1 MKNAPN
7 LSFIDFEDNLI
18 TDEGLS
24 GLEFSSSIQK
34 LGLSNNSI
42 STDGALKLILTTKIK
57 EIFLNENKI
66 ASLKL
71 FNKVAHA
78 IELQEESPITHLHL
92 SKQTMKKATNGEI
105 SVNIRPFKNL
115 VLLNLSCL

>member
-24 GLEFSSSIQK
+24 GLEFSSSIKK

-42 STDGALKLILTTKIK
+42 STDGALKLI
-57 EIFLNENKI
+57 
-66 ASLKL
+66 
-71 FNKVAHA
+71 
-78 IELQEESPITHLHL
+78 
-92 SKQTMKKATNGEI
+92 
-105 SVNIRPFKNL
+105 
-115 VLLNLSCL
+115 

>member
-1 MKNAPN
+1 MINAPN
-7 LSFIDFEDNLI
+7 LSVIDFEDNLI

-24 GLEFSSSIQK
+24 GIEFSNSIQK

-42 STDGALKLILTTKIK
+42 STDGALMLIKTTQIK
-57 EIFLNENKI
+57 EISLNENKI

-71 FNKVAHA
+71 FNKVAQT
-78 IELQEESPITHLHL
+78 IDVQEESVITHLHL
-92 SKQTMKKATNGEI
+92 SKQTMKKAINTAIN
-105 SVNIRPFKNL
+105 VNIRPFKNL